1 VEAEDVLAVVRS
13 GMERAVELA
22 VPLTVDVGVAPNWR
36 EAKG

>member
-1 VEAEDVLAVVRS
+1 MALVRA
-13 GMERAVELA
+13 GMERAVDLG